1 MDPILEVKGLYKVVG
16 ENSKRA
22 FPLTGIDVEKGSVT
36 KQSLGIA
43 CALEPD
49 LAIPSRGGAFSAHDP
64 FNPIEMQNAQIHLN
78 LIHRSFLQMS
88 VFQMNKDDAL
98 HADCPDDI
106 LHFPACSSEE
116 PPLKLVNAASVFAAQ
131 ITSHNQSTVVARAN
145 NTCCKQNISEVC
157 NNNLP
162 FIHLLKT
169 SYGNHYEKLN

>member
-22 FPLTGIDVEKGSVT
+22 FPLTDIEVEKGSVT
-36 KQSLGIA
+36 KRSLGVA
-43 CALEPD
+43 CTLEPD
-49 LAIPSRGGAFSAHDP
+49 PAIPSKVGAFSARDP
-64 FNPIEMQNAQIHLN
+64 FAPIEMQSEQIHL
-78 LIHRSFLQMS
+78 SFVHLSFIQMS
-88 VFQMNKDDAL
+88 FIRMNKDDVL
-98 HADCPDDI
+98 QADCPDDI

-116 PPLKLVNAASVFAAQ
+116 PPLKRVNAASVFAAQ
-131 ITSHNQSTVVARAN
+131 IISRNKSTVVARVN
-145 NTCCKQNISEVC
+145 NPCCKQNLSEVC

>member
-22 FPLTGIDVEKGSVT
+22 FPLTGINVEKGSVT
-36 KQSLGIA
+36 QQNLGIA

-49 LAIPSRGGAFSAHDP
+49 SAIHSIGGAFSARDP
-64 FNPIEMQNAQIHLN
+64 LNLIEMQNEQIHLS
-78 LIHRSFLQMS
+78 LI
-88 VFQMNKDDAL
+88 QMNKDDVL
-98 HADCPDDI
+98 QADCPDDI

-116 PPLKLVNAASVFAAQ
+116 PPRRRVNAASVFAAQ
-131 ITSHNQSTVVARAN
+131 IILHNKSTVVAGAN
-145 NTCCKQNISEVC
+145 HPCCKQDLSEVC

>member
-16 ENSKRA
+16 RNSKRA
-22 FPLTGIDVEKGSVT
+22 FPLTGIGVENGSVT

-49 LAIPSRGGAFSAHDP
+49 PAILFRGGAFSARCP
-64 FNPIEMQNAQIHLN
+64 FNPIEMQNEQIHLN
-78 LIHRSFLQMS
+78 LIHLSVLQ
-88 VFQMNKDDAL
+88 VNNDDVL
-98 HADCPDDI
+98 QADCPDDI

-116 PPLKLVNAASVFAAQ
+116 PPLKRVNTASVFAAQ
-131 ITSHNQSTVVARAN
+131 IISHNKNTVVARAN
-145 NTCCKQNISEVC
+145 NSCCEQNVSEVC